1 HASTADTSA
10 PPDRTA
16 TNPTRSGSM
25 AKRANRSDHD
35 RRPKRPGLLKV
46 WLTPGFMPPG
56 RRPFGEQAR
65 IQPGSVYPNVAVDAS
80 GDRSARPSGRS
91 LCATSLACPNGPDRG
106 RSSATRRRTIPSP
119 HYHQQH
125 RPDPSIRRTR
135 NAVEPAGTSEN
146 EIASRDPSER
156 HTRQSFQ
163 TRHDGPQH
171 HQSPPQPGEI
181 SFSNRWH

>member
-1 HASTADTSA
+1 MLFPVSRLRFLTV
-10 PPDRTA
+10 RV
-16 TNPTRSGSM
+16 
-25 AKRANRSDHD
+25 
-35 RRPKRPGLLKV
+35 GLLKV

-125 RPDPSIRRTR
+125 RPDPSIRRAR

-146 EIASRDPSER
+146 EIATRDPSER
-156 HTRQSFQ
+156 HTLPRLAV
-163 TRHDGPQH
+163 RHDEPQH

-181 SFSNRWH
+181 SSSNRWHNRRFCC

>member
-1 HASTADTSA
+1 MGLRMRVETMPKKKYSDEFKADAVALYET
-10 PPDRTA
+10 
-16 TNPTRSGSM
+16 
-25 AKRANRSDHD
+25 H
-35 RRPKRPGLLKV
+35 PGLLKV

-56 RRPFGEQAR
+56 RRPCGEQAR

-125 RPDPSIRRTR
+125 RPDPSIRQAR
-135 NAVEPAGTSEN
+135 NAEEPSGTYEN
-146 EIASRDPSER
+146 EFASPDPSER
-156 HTRQSFQ
+156 RTGQSFQ
-163 TRHDGPQH
+163 TRHDEPQH
-171 HQSPPQPGEI
+171 HHAPPQPGEI
-181 SFSNRWH
+181 SFSNRWHSR